1 MSRERCPQCGEDGK
15 FHAEVESALSRDAL
29 DPSDRER
36 LAAEARHRE
45 GGPMARGRG
54 SLVIVALAAAAL
66 LIVAARYVLD
76 GDQVAPAP
84 PRETETARAP
94 APRPDLPPLPAAP
107 AGAPTE
113 TGAGPAAPAPEPAAR
128 AAAPAPAGPPADE
141 SAGAPAP
148 IGELSGVVV
157 GTDGLPVAGAKVEAW
172 CQDPDPEI
180 KPRHFRA
187 ESDPNGEFRF
197 DGVPAGKWFIDA
209 SAAGRTP
216 RRYLDLRLSPDSGLG
231 GLRLVLAGEDPSK
244 TGAIEGTVTGRDGQ
258 PVAGAR
264 IAIEGRSGG
273 GSATTTTDGAG
284 CYRLAPVVP
293 GDHVIRFSDGVERSR
308 FISVAPGQ
316 TVRVDFGGGGTLRG
330 ILLDASGT
338 PLAQAIVR
346 IAPLDEAGKYLG
358 GKYQPS
364 STRTG
369 VDGRFE
375 IPAVTAGPWQAQVQV
390 LTKGDSF
397 SANLGTLDLTGGDQ
411 EVTLRL
417 RESGIA
423 GRLLDADNGEKPSG
437 RPQISLYVIEPWSF
451 AATAFLN
458 EDGSFRFRSVAPG
471 RYRIFVHLEGYRK
484 AQLDVELADGE
495 LKTGV
500 DIALSKLV
508 PATVIF
514 RVTDA
519 SGAPVEGVE
528 FVERGEDGISFN
540 MLVKVTAP
548 GTYVYT
554 QFEPGMHTIWVRRT
568 GLSVVSRE
576 ITVAANTTTTVE
588 IVLTAAEPK

>member
-1 MSRERCPQCGEDGK
+1 
-15 FHAEVESALSRDAL
+15 
-29 DPSDRER
+29 
-36 LAAEARHRE
+36 
-45 GGPMARGRG
+45 
-54 SLVIVALAAAAL
+54 
-66 LIVAARYVLD
+66 
-76 GDQVAPAP
+76 
-84 PRETETARAP
+84 
-94 APRPDLPPLPAAP
+94 
-107 AGAPTE
+107 
-113 TGAGPAAPAPEPAAR
+113 
-128 AAAPAPAGPPADE
+128 
-141 SAGAPAP
+141 
-148 IGELSGVVV
+148 
-157 GTDGLPVAGAKVEAW
+157 
-172 CQDPDPEI
+172 
-180 KPRHFRA
+180 
-187 ESDPNGEFRF
+187 
-197 DGVPAGKWFIDA
+197 
-209 SAAGRTP
+209 
-216 RRYLDLRLSPDSGLG
+216 
-231 GLRLVLAGEDPSK
+231 
-244 TGAIEGTVTGRDGQ
+244 
-258 PVAGAR
+258 
-264 IAIEGRSGG
+264 
-273 GSATTTTDGAG
+273 
-284 CYRLAPVVP
+284 VVP
-293 GDHVIRFSDGVERSR
+293 GDHVVRTSDGVERSR
-308 FISVAPGQ
+308 FVSVAPGQ
-316 TVRVDFGGGGTLRG
+316 TVRVDFGGGGILRG
-330 ILLDASGT
+330 VLLDASGT

-437 RPQISLYVIEPWSF
+437 RPQISLYVIEPWAF

-458 EDGSFRFRSVAPG
+458 DDGSFRFRSVAPG
-471 RYRIFVHLEGYRK
+471 RHRIIVYLEGYRK

-508 PATVIF
+508 PATVVF

-528 FVERGEDGISFN
+528 FVERGEDGGSWN
-540 MLVKVTAP
+540 LLVKVTTP

-554 QFEPGMHTIWVRRT
+554 QFEPGLHTIWVHRA
-568 GLSVVSRE
+568 GLPVVSRE
-576 ITVAANTTTTVE
+576 ISVAAHATTEVE
-588 IVLTAAEPK
+588 IVMAAAEPK